1 MNQQCLCGS
10 WAVEKTSW
18 TEYNPRRRFLTCANG
33 RCNFFKWTE
42 PEIDTRSKNIINGL
56 VRRFKLKDDHHFAE
70 LIKAKEEYQEFYKE
84 QMNAAKKEARNWK
97 YFAMLLL
104 LYVCR
109 CCFASVGGDDNP
121 A

>member
-1 MNQQCLCGS
+1 M
-10 WAVEKTSW
+10 EKTSW
-18 TEYNPRRRFLTCANG
+18 TEYNPGRRFLTCVNG

-42 PEIDTRSKNIINGL
+42 PELDPRSKKIINSL
-56 VRRFKLKDDHHFAE
+56 VRRFKLKDDEHFAE
-70 LIKAKEEYQEFYKE
+70 MIKAKEEYHEFYKQE
-84 QMNAAKKEARNWK
+84 MIAAKKEARNWK

-109 CCFASVGGDDNP
+109 CWFASVVVDDNN